1 MAVGL
6 STFSPLR
13 RSLLGTRLVMIWERL
28 LPALFPYPLLALI
41 LAVAGQWGLF
51 AYAPPVAHIAAIIA
65 GLVLALWASVRAAL
79 RFKLP
84 TFTEVNTRLA
94 LDNGLRPERLL
105 GMRHEVVQP
114 RLRVG
119 KPKAGIAQSDPFAL
133 RFVALV
139 MAILGFLVLGPVPLS
154 RVASAFTPSV
164 PRALDLNWEQKTRL
178 VQRADIG

>member
-13 RSLLGTRLVMIWERL
+13 RGLFGTRVVMIWERL
-28 LPALFPYPLLALI
+28 LPALFPYPLLVLI

-51 AYAPPVAHIAAIIA
+51 AFVPPVAHIAAMVV
-65 GLVLALWASVRAAL
+65 GLILALWASVRAVL

-94 LDNGLRPERLL
+94 LDNGLKPERLL
-105 GMRHEVVQP
+105 AMRHEVTQP

-119 KPKAGIAQSDPFAL
+119 KAKAGIAASDPFAL
-133 RFVALV
+133 RFVALALAV
-139 MAILGFLVLGPVPLS
+139 LGFLMLGPVPLN
-154 RVASAFTPSV
+154 RVVSGFTPNV
-164 PRALDLNWEQKTRL
+164 PGVQSLVRLDMKSLALAEK
-178 VQRADIG
+178 